1 MIQSLKKLSRFELL
15 LWLTSLTAITASF
28 IIFKS
33 ENILTLI
40 ASLIGVTA
48 LILLAK
54 GNVWGQIL
62 TIVFSIFYAVIS
74 YQYRYFGEMIT
85 YLGMTLPSALMATV
99 TWIRHPYEA
108 TEVRINK
115 LKKIHY
121 ITLPVS
127 AVVVTLIFYYILKFF
142 DTNNLLLS
150 TISITTSYAACYFMV
165 FRSNMYALAYASNDI
180 VLIGLWILA
189 SMADI
194 SFFPM
199 IICFVMFLVNDL
211 YGFYNWRKMKEK
223 QSKKS

>member
-28 IIFKS
+28 IVFKS

-62 TIVFSIFYAVIS
+62 TVVFSIFYAVIS

-127 AVVVTLIFYYILKFF
+127 AVIVTLIFYFILKFF
-142 DTNNLLLS
+142 NTNNLLLS
-150 TISITTSYAACYFMV
+150 TISITTSYTACYFMI
-165 FRSNMYALAYASNDI
+165 FRSNMYALAYALNDI
-180 VLIGLWILA
+180 VLVGLWILA

-199 IICFVMFLVNDL
+199 IICFIMFFVNDL
-211 YGFYNWRKMKEK
+211 YGFYNWRKMKDK

>member
-1 MIQSLKKLSRFELL
+1 MLQSLKKLSRFELL
-15 LWLTSLTAITASF
+15 LWLISLTVITASF

-74 YQYRYFGEMIT
+74 YRYRYFGEMIT
-85 YLGMTLPSALMATV
+85 YLGMTLPSAFMATV

-108 TEVRINK
+108 SEVRINK

-121 ITLPVS
+121 IALPLS
-127 AVVVTLIFYYILKFF
+127 AFIVTFIFYFILKFF
-142 DTNNLLLS
+142 NTNNLTLS
-150 TISITTSYAACYFMV
+150 TISITTSYTACYFMV
-165 FRSNMYALAYASNDI
+165 FRSNMYALAYALNDI

-194 SFFPM
+194 SFLPM
-199 IICFVMFLVNDL
+199 IICFMMFLVNDL
-211 YGFYNWRKMKEK
+211 YGFYNWRKMKNR
-223 QSKKS
+223 QNKSS

>member
-1 MIQSLKKLSRFELL
+1 MLQSLKKLSRFELL
-15 LWLTSLTAITASF
+15 LWLTSLTVITASF

-74 YQYRYFGEMIT
+74 YRYRYFGEMIT
-85 YLGMTLPSALMATV
+85 YLGMTLPSAFMATV

-108 TEVRINK
+108 SEVRINK

-121 ITLPVS
+121 IALPIS
-127 AVVVTLIFYYILKFF
+127 AFIVTFIFYFILKFF
-142 DTNNLLLS
+142 NTNNLMLS
-150 TISITTSYAACYFMV
+150 TISITTSYTACYFMV
-165 FRSNMYALAYASNDI
+165 FRSNMYALAYALNDI

-194 SFFPM
+194 SFLPM
-199 IICFVMFLVNDL
+199 IICFMMFLVNDL
-211 YGFYNWRKMKEK
+211 YGFYNWRKMKNRQNK
-223 QSKKS
+223 RF